1 MITPRYPKSPLARAV
16 VFLLLAA
23 IAFFA
28 SGAAV
33 GLIGVSG
40 PQGSLWFSA
49 TFSIGL
55 LAATLLCAR
64 LAGERLS
71 DLGFRASRRDLAMM
85 VLAFLV
91 GAIAFGGAL
100 LVLGQ
105 ASGGTWQLNGGTP
118 VRAALAGLV
127 PVLCLL
133 LGEELLFRGYA
144 FQHLKRVVGPAMA
157 VVLSAALFGGYH
169 LLGSGDWAMGAF
181 FRFLMPTLGGLVF
194 GYALVRTG
202 SLAVPIGLHWGGNW
216 MQSAVLGLGHAPS
229 SDAIL
234 IMPLSAEQ
242 VRVLSAPDVL
252 PHLPYLV
259 ALGMMTLL
267 VWVLPIRSRP
277 LITNR

>member
-33 GLIGVSG
+33 GLIDVSG

-64 LAGERLS
+64 PAGERLS

>member
-1 MITPRYPKSPLARAV
+1 MITPRYPKSPLARAA

-28 SGAAV
+28 SGATV
-33 GLIGVSG
+33 GLMGISG

-64 LAGERLS
+64 PAGERLS

-85 VLAFLV
+85 LLAFLV
-91 GAIAFGGAL
+91 GALAFGGAL

-242 VRVLSAPDVL
+242 VRILSAPDVL

>member
-1 MITPRYPKSPLARAV
+1 
-16 VFLLLAA
+16 
-23 IAFFA
+23 
-28 SGAAV
+28 
-33 GLIGVSG
+33 
-40 PQGSLWFSA
+40 
-49 TFSIGL
+49 
-55 LAATLLCAR
+55 
-64 LAGERLS
+64 
-71 DLGFRASRRDLAMM
+71 MM

-91 GAIAFGGAL
+91 GAIALGGAL

-105 ASGGTWQLNGGTP
+105 ASGGTWQLNGSTP

-127 PVLCLL
+127 PVLCLF

-144 FQHLKRVVGPAMA
+144 FQQLKRVVGPAVA
-157 VVLSAALFGGYH
+157 VGLSAALFGGYH

-216 MQSAVLGLGHAPS
+216 MQSTVLGLGHAPS

-242 VRVLSAPDVL
+242 VRILSAPDML
-252 PHLPYLV
+252 PHLPYMV
-259 ALGMMTLL
+259 ALIVMTLL
-267 VWVLPIRSRP
+267 VWALPIRSRQ
-277 LITNR
+277 LITNH